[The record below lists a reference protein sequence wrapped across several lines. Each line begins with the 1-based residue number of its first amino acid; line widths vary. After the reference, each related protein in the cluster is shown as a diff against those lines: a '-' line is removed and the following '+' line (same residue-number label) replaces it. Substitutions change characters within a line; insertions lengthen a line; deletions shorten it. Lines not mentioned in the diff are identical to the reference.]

1 MEAYGKIFVVV
12 AVLSV
17 ILIGMII
24 YLVVLDR
31 KVRKLEKEV
40 EERVINQKN
49 NS

>member
-31 KVRKLEKEV
+31 KVRKLEKDV